1 MSDTTAATPHWRP
14 RLHFTPPAWW
24 MNDPNGLV
32 WQGGRWHLF
41 YQYHP
46 HSRVWGPMH
55 WGHASSTDLRTW
67 QDHGVALAPTEA
79 GMVFSGS
86 AVFDAANTS
95 GLGTPEAPPLVALYT
110 LHDEAAAQAGQAA
123 FQHQALAYS
132 LDGGLQWQRLPGPPV
147 LPNPG
152 TPGTRDFRDPKLRW
166 LPERQRWLMALAVGE
181 HIAFY
186 SAADL
191 RHWVHESDFGAGLG
205 AHDGVWEC
213 PDLFPL
219 PTPEGERWVLLVSLV
234 KGGPAGGS
242 ATQYFVGHFDGTH
255 FHADDAGVRWIDHG
269 PDNYAG
275 ITWAGVPDGRT
286 VFVGWMNNWDYAR
299 DLPTAPWRGA
309 MTLPRE
315 LHLRREAGG
324 WRLCSTPARELQAGL
339 GPVLWRMGDEAQG
352 LKTAPPTAPPTALPT
367 ALHTALQTADGC
379 AWITLQARAHESFTL
394 SFDNTLGDALHV
406 GFDADRAVFFIDR
419 RNAGETAFHPSFA
432 ARHEVPRWATLETLT
447 LTLVLDTSSVEL
459 FADEGCS
466 VMTSQVFPRA
476 PWGRLQC
483 QGPVQGLRLQA
494 LG

>member
-1 MSDTTAATPHWRP
+1 MPETLAPTPHWRP
-14 RLHFTPPAWW
+14 HLHFTPPAWW

-32 WQGGRWHLF
+32 WHAGRWHLF
-41 YQYHP
+41 YQFHP

-55 WGHASSTDLRTW
+55 WGHASSGDLRVW

-86 AVFDAANTS
+86 AVFDAHDTS
-95 GLGTPEAPPLVALYT
+95 GLGTAETPPLVALYT
-110 LHDEAAAQAGQAA
+110 LHDEAAAQAGSTA

-132 LDGGLQWQRLPGPPV
+132 TDGGAHWQRLPGPPV

-166 LPERQRWLMALAVGE
+166 LPERQRWLMALAVGDR
-181 HIAFY
+181 IAFY
-186 SAADL
+186 SSADL
-191 RHWVHESDFGAGLG
+191 HHWVFESDFGAGLG

-255 FHADDAGVRWIDHG
+255 FRADASDGAGVRWIDHG

-275 ITWAGVPDGRT
+275 VTWAGVPDGRT
-286 VFVGWMNNWDYAR
+286 VFIGWMNNWDYAR
-299 DLPTAPWRGA
+299 ELPTAPWRGA

-315 LHLRREAGG
+315 LQLRREGG
-324 WRLCSTPARELQAGL
+324 VWRLCSTPARELQAGL
-339 GPVLWRMGDEAQG
+339 GPVLWQAGGEAEG
-352 LKTAPPTAPPTALPT
+352 LNA
-367 ALHTALQTADGC
+367 ALHAAGGC
-379 AWITLQARAHESFTL
+379 AWLRCEADARESFSL
-394 SFDNTLGDALHV
+394 VFENALGDCLRV
-406 GFDADRAVFFIDR
+406 GFDAARGVYFIDR
-419 RNAGETAFHPSFA
+419 RQAGETNFHASFA
-432 ARHEVPRWATLETLT
+432 ARYEVPRWAGGALLT

-459 FADEGCS
+459 FADAGCS
-466 VMTSQVFPRA
+466 VLTSQVFPRA
-476 PWGRLQC
+476 PWCRLQC